1 MAIKQHYVPQLLL
14 RKWSRDGA
22 SINVYQ
28 LDKNEP
34 ISKASI
40 KGQAQERYYYGKDQK
55 IENLYQTLETE
66 VSPVINKLLS
76 EDIKLTMEEK
86 RSLYHFIAI
95 QNSRTPRII
104 NILNDNA
111 TVMAKNY
118 LKLSKKFKDKENVLD
133 SLKVSMNHGE
143 AWQLLMYLHTIPAL
157 LDLQFILL
165 RADEN
170 NPFVIGQAPVFLLNP
185 YLYEKKWPESRNGIG
200 LKGVFLG
207 MPISPLYTICLY
219 DNSTYAIT
227 GNSKIISLSNDEINL
242 INLCQFYSTENSIYY
257 YDWNESFR
265 LFNAQSQ
272 EYRKNEK
279 VKVQN
284 FQNIHNENDIL
295 SIMSNIEYP
304 VEPKFSFLGFKQ
316 MAYFTELTKST
327 VIRQAAVNAHEW
339 AAAYYKTF
347 PGMEK
352 VIK

>member
-1 MAIKQHYVPQLLL
+1 MAKKQHYVPQLLL
-14 RKWSRDGA
+14 RNWSRDGA

-28 LDKNEP
+28 LDKNETISNAP
-34 ISKASI
+34 IR
-40 KGQAQERYYYGKDQK
+40 GQAQEHYYYGKDQK

-66 VSPVINKLLS
+66 VTPVINKLLT
-76 EDIKLTMEEK
+76 EDINLIMEEK

-118 LKLSKKFKDKENVLD
+118 LKLSKKFKDKENILD
-133 SLKVSMNHGE
+133 TLRVSMNHGA
-143 AWQLLMYLHTIPAL
+143 AWQLIMYLHTIPVL

-165 RADEN
+165 RANER
-170 NPFVIGQAPVFLLNP
+170 NPFVIGQAPVILLNP
-185 YLYEKKWPESRNGIG
+185 YIYEKKWPESRNGIG
-200 LKGVFLG
+200 LKGVFIG
-207 MPISPLYTICLY
+207 MPISPIYTICLY
-219 DNSTYAIT
+219 DNSVYSIL
-227 GNSKIISLSNDEINL
+227 GKNKIVSLSDDEINL
-242 INLCQFYSTENSIYY
+242 INSCQFFSTENSIYY
-257 YDWNESFR
+257 YDWNESFK
-265 LFNAQSQ
+265 LFNKQAE
-272 EYRKNEK
+272 EYKKNEK
-279 VKVQN
+279 VKVEN

-295 SIMSNIEYP
+295 SIISNIAFP
-304 VEPKFSFLGFKQ
+304 LEPKFSFLGIKQ

-352 VIK
+352 IIK